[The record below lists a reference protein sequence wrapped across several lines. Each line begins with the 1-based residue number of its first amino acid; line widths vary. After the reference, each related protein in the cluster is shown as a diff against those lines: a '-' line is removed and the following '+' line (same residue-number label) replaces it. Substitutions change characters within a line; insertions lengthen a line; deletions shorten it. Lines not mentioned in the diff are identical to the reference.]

1 MVRAMR
7 RILALALLTAAGC
20 AQVPKEPVTPPVTP
34 VVPQPRES
42 GTLIGLTGAE
52 LVGRFGR
59 PELQIREG
67 NSLKIQFRSSRC
79 VLDAFLY
86 PGAGAQ
92 YRVTHVEARALS
104 GVDITQ
110 PACISD
116 LEFSAG

>member
-1 MVRAMR
+1 MR
-7 RILALALLTAAGC
+7 RILALTLLGAAGC
-20 AQVPKEPVTPPVTP
+20 AQVPKQAEPTPVTP
-34 VVPQPRES
+34 VVPQPREA

-92 YRVTHVEARALS
+92 YRVTHVEARAPS
-104 GVDITQ
+104 GIEIAQ
-110 PACISD
+110 PACISE
-116 LEFSAG
+116 LEFAAG